1 MKLLTS
7 SKNEKIMKEKFIKVG
22 EGSLVIFKFNN
33 IEIPFSL
40 NGGPDNLMINVT
52 PIAKAYGKKVAE
64 WKRLPSTQNYLR
76 GLYDMGFSHTTDFSD
91 IIYSISGSK
100 PGMNLGGGGTWMHQ
114 LVVVEFARWLDAEF
128 AVWCNQAI
136 INVIKEG
143 YVAHINELNS
153 QINQL
158 VTDLDNM
165 TNRANNLQQK
175 IQSYIPK
182 VNYFDQ
188 VLQNPEPLYSTNQI
202 VKQLGIRISNQ
213 KLLKMME
220 NDGLIYRDTRTN
232 KYYVTAEYNKYR
244 YRISTTMKD
253 KKTGEIRTI
262 DRWTEAGK
270 QWIYSIALGYK
281 II

>member
-1 MKLLTS
+1 
-7 SKNEKIMKEKFIKVG
+7 MKEKFIKVG

-40 NGGPDNLMINVT
+40 DGGPDNLMINVT
-52 PIAKAYGKKVAE
+52 PIAKSYGKRINDWLSQQCVQE
-64 WKRLPSTQNYLR
+64 YLR
-76 GLYDMGFSHTTDFSD
+76 KALIVTGLGGINQLVITSR
-91 IIYSISGSK
+91 SGIK
-100 PGMNLGGGGTWMHQ
+100 GTRGGGGTWMHQ

-143 YVAHINELNS
+143 YIAHINELNS

-165 TNRANNLQQK
+165 TNRANSLQQK

-182 VNYFDQ
+182 LNYCDQ
-188 VLQNPEPLYSTNQI
+188 VLQNSEPLYSTNQI

-220 NDGLIYRDTRTN
+220 NDGLIYRDIRTN
-232 KYYVTAEYNKYR
+232 KYYVTAKYNKYR

-253 KKTGEIRTI
+253 KKTGEIRTVE
-262 DRWTEAGK
+262 RWTEAGK
-270 QWIYSIALGYK
+270 QWIYSLALGYK